1 MRYTWLV
8 IFMCIFCYSIHYAAC
23 ICMRYMYDTVFYAL
37 YVLYTLIRVC
47 LPTYTEYMS
56 PEMIFNLGHDKA
68 TDVWSAGVLLYEMVM
83 AVTPFA
89 AKRADNMR
97 ELFTKIGAFEVC
109 IHAYDISMHISRL
122 YRTSHFFIFLLVLT

>member
-1 MRYTWLV
+1 
-8 IFMCIFCYSIHYAAC
+8 
-23 ICMRYMYDTVFYAL
+23 
-37 YVLYTLIRVC
+37 
-47 LPTYTEYMS
+47 MS

-109 IHAYDISMHISRL
+109 I
-122 YRTSHFFIFLLVLT
+122 